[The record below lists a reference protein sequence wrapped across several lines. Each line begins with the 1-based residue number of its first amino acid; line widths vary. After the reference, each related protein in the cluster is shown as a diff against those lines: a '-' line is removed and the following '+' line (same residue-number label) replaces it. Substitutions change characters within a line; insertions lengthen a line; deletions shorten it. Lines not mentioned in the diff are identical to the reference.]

1 MSAKRLEV
9 QIDVLN
15 RPNQRALP
23 LADLTPPELIAAILQ
38 EFRDIEYLGV
48 DGTDY
53 CLLRSEDGMELD
65 PTVELGEQ
73 LGAKP
78 HLRLVERPLKVPSGA
93 QRVEEGLYL
102 REEAGGRVFRLAW
115 LPAIVGRSDA
125 TLKGDELVAANL
137 ESLPTGLRVSRR
149 HIRVTGD
156 GGQYFAECM
165 SSNPASLRRANG
177 GTAALG
183 RTRQSLV
190 SGDVLYLDRSEIALK
205 FIVRSA
211 QGETA
216 QDESASTQAV
226 E

>member
-23 LADLTPPELIAAILQ
+23 LADITPPELVAAILQ
-38 EFRDIEYLGV
+38 EFRDIEYLGI
-48 DGTDY
+48 DGADY
-53 CLLRSEDGMELD
+53 CLLRSEDATELD

-78 HLRLVERPLKVPSGA
+78 HLQLVERLFKVPPGA
-93 QRVEEGLYL
+93 QRVEDSLYL
-102 REEAGGRVFRLAW
+102 REEASGRVYRLAW

-125 TLKGDELVAANL
+125 TLKGDELVAVNL

-149 HIRVTGD
+149 HIRVTGE
-156 GGQYFAECM
+156 GGQYYAECM
-165 SSNPASLRRANG
+165 SSNPALLRRANG
-177 GTAALG
+177 GTTVLG
-183 RTRQSLV
+183 RTRQPLA

-205 FIVRSA
+205 FIVRVAQADPTEAGSA
-211 QGETA
+211 QTQSA
-216 QDESASTQAV
+216 Q
-226 E
+226 

>member
-9 QIDVLN
+9 QIDVLD

-23 LADLTPPELIAAILQ
+23 LADLTPPELVVAILQ
-38 EFRDIEYLGV
+38 EFRDIEYLGI

-53 CLLRSEDGMELD
+53 CLLRSEDGTELD
-65 PTVELGEQ
+65 PTSELGEQ

-78 HLRLVERPLKVPSGA
+78 HLRLVERLLKVPSSA
-93 QRVEEGLYL
+93 QRVEESLYL
-102 REEAGGRVFRLAW
+102 REEASGRVYRLAW
-115 LPAIVGRSDA
+115 LPAVVGRSDA

-149 HIRVTGD
+149 HIRVMRE
-156 GGQYFAECM
+156 GGQYYAECM
-165 SSNPASLRRANG
+165 SSNPASLRRAIG

-183 RTRQSLV
+183 RTRQPLA
-190 SGDVLYLDRSEIALK
+190 SGDVLFLDRSEIALK
-205 FIVRSA
+205 FIVRTA
-211 QGETA
+211 QGEAA
-216 QDESASTQAV
+216 QDKPGSEQSS